1 MVRSQPNG
9 EISYDHLAQEAARER
24 PAVVVAN
31 IGTTMKEGR
40 DDTLKIRA
48 VLRDVGID
56 AIYVHSDAALCGA
69 YAALLSPRPHSSSR
83 MERTRLR
90 SADISSLARQ
100 GPAVSFSSVKF
111 MLSVS
116 SVLSIT
122 SGASTRP

>member
-9 EISYDHLAQEAARER
+9 EISYDHLAQEAARDRKR

-31 IGTTMKEGR
+31 RGTTMKEGR

-69 YAALLSPRPHSSSR
+69 YAALLSPRPAFDF
-83 MERTRLR
+83 
-90 SADISSLARQ
+90 ADGAD
-100 GPAVSFSSVKF
+100 
-111 MLSVS
+111 
-116 SVLSIT
+116 SIT
-122 SGASTRP
+122 VSGHKCLGAPRPCGIVL